1 MHTRIYKFFH
11 SLFHFSRL
19 ILSLFFNN
27 HVIKNMVQ
35 NKNKVQKKIS
45 EKILVCHNDLIFNS
59 LYNVQYCLFYIEY
72 NFNKRVPFSKNAL

>member
-1 MHTRIYKFFH
+1 MHTRIYKFSH

-19 ILSLFFNN
+19 ILSQSLNN

-35 NKNKVQKKIS
+35 NVQKKIS

-59 LYNVQYCLFYIEY
+59 LFNVQYCLFYIEY
-72 NFNKRVPFSKNAL
+72 NFNKRVPFSKNTL

>member
-19 ILSLFFNN
+19 ILSQSLNN

-35 NKNKVQKKIS
+35 NVQKKIS

-59 LYNVQYCLFYIEY
+59 LFNVQYCLFYIEY

>member
-19 ILSLFFNN
+19 ILSQSLNN

-35 NKNKVQKKIS
+35 NVQKKIS

-59 LYNVQYCLFYIEY
+59 LFNVQYCLFYIEY
-72 NFNKRVPFSKNAL
+72 NFNKRVPFSKNTL